1 MAVSLSC
8 CLLAVGRSPRTKP
21 ISWFAGNSKTNK
33 QKSLFKICV
42 NKRIFLVFV
51 AEILRD

>member
-42 NKRIFLVFV
+42 NKGIFLVFV